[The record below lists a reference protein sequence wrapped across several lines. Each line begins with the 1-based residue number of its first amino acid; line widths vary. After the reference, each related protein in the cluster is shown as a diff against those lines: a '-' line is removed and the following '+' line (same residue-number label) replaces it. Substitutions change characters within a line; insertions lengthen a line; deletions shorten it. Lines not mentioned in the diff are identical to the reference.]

1 MRPISGTL
9 WALRAEFAAVGE
21 PALGGCS
28 DYFALL
34 KALPAKYWTALRRF
48 ERNGCF
54 PLAPGANGLGFNPL
68 IIAAILW
75 QSQGL
80 GPFAFAVF
88 AAFGFVLELLIV
100 KEELFPS
107 GEDEIGAAVHTLEN
121 LVLELHLRVPPFLH
135 SPQGTGTGVHTFPME
150 SQK

>member
-1 MRPISGTL
+1 MRLI
-9 WALRAEFAAVGE
+9 GE
-21 PALGGCS
+21 PKLGGS
-28 DYFALL
+28 GDYFALL
-34 KALPAKYWTALRRF
+34 KTLPAKHWTPLRGF

-54 PLAPGANGLGFNPL
+54 PLAPGANGLGFDPL
-68 IIAAILW
+68 IIAAILR

-88 AAFGFVLELLIV
+88 AAFGFVLELFIV
-100 KEELFPS
+100 KEELFAS
-107 GEDEIGAAVHTLEN
+107 GENKICAAIHALEN

-135 SPQGTGTGVHTFPME
+135 SPQGTGTGGHTYPME